1 MTAAHLLSVD
11 GLGIV
16 AGGTPLLKGLS
27 FGLGPGDALVVLGES
42 GAGKSLLIQAV
53 MGILPT
59 GLRAEGRVTL
69 MGQTSL
75 ATDAAQ
81 RRHTWGR
88 SLALLPRNPGRRWT
102 P

>member
-1 MTAAHLLSVD
+1 MTGAQLLSVD
-11 GLGIV
+11 ALGIFS
-16 AGGTPLLKGLS
+16 GGTPLLKGLS

-81 RRHTWGR
+81 RRRTWGR
-88 SLALLPRNPGRRWT
+88 SLALLPQEPGQALD